1 MIDSGAMPAKKK
13 VSHFEQAA
21 SYAVGDRLKVN
32 LHTGSIVEATIKAI
46 IERTDGK
53 RLQVDFGEGETA
65 LVHLWQVVISSD
77 VDGLVLSVNTGVTI
91 PGRINWESK
100 PSVGTDEGLVSL
112 RSTVQ
117 TRFGIG
123 RRQARI
129 EEGWQFTLKEVPDG
143 TFRVH
148 VSGLSEDC
156 YIKEV
161 RFGETVLPD
170 VELRVR
176 GGSANLEITVSSRG
190 ARVQGQVL
198 SQDDLPVVGAWVV
211 VIPEEEKRK
220 FLRLY
225 KSGLTDQYGHFE
237 IRGLAPGKYKVFS
250 WESVEEQAW
259 EDADFLKEY
268 EDKGKEIEV
277 VDGDQESLEL
287 KSLSAKDSQ
296 TKTE

>member
-1 MIDSGAMPAKKK
+1 
-13 VSHFEQAA
+13 
-21 SYAVGDRLKVN
+21 
-32 LHTGSIVEATIKAI
+32 
-46 IERTDGK
+46 
-53 RLQVDFGEGETA
+53 
-65 LVHLWQVVISSD
+65 
-77 VDGLVLSVNTGVTI
+77 
-91 PGRINWESK
+91 
-100 PSVGTDEGLVSL
+100 
-112 RSTVQ
+112 
-117 TRFGIG
+117 
-123 RRQARI
+123 
-129 EEGWQFTLKEVPDG
+129 
-143 TFRVH
+143 
-148 VSGLSEDC
+148 
-156 YIKEV
+156 
-161 RFGETVLPD
+161 

-211 VIPEEEKRK
+211 VIPDEEKRK

-237 IRGLAPGKYKVFS
+237 IRGLAPGKYKVFN

-259 EDADFLKEY
+259 EDPDFLKEY